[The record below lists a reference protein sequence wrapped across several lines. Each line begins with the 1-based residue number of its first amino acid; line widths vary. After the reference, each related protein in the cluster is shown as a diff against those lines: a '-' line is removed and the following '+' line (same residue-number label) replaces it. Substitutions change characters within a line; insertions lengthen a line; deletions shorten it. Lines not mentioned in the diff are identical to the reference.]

1 VQSFEMEIEKDT
13 FIGMPFVLLSNGRW
27 IKNNGSD
34 FYIEFGRGSKHV
46 QKVATNISFTLLFII
61 FFLYLLIGFSRQR
74 MLVMA

>member
-1 VQSFEMEIEKDT
+1 MEIEKDT

-61 FFLYLLIGFSRQR
+61 FF
-74 MLVMA
+74 